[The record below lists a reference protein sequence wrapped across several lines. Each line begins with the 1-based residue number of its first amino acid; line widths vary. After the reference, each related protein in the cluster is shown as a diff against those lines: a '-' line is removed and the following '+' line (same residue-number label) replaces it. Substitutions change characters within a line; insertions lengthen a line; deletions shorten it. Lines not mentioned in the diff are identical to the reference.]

1 MKRFGSFCRH
11 AVGLSLVLAT
21 FLSTTQVASAQ
32 PFAND
37 KYGQQDKFRQLE
49 EILPTPNGYRNA
61 AGEPGPE
68 YWQQTAD
75 YVIAVHLDDTKQH
88 ITGHEEITYHNHSPH
103 TLRYLWLQID
113 ANLFSPD
120 ADSAK
125 LRSFSPS
132 GRISTASMK
141 RLKARLAFDGG
152 AEITRVA
159 DHAGHDLEFTIV
171 KTMMR
176 VDLPKPLAPGADFKF
191 EVDWNYQVNNSAI
204 AGGRTGC
211 EYFEEDDNFIYE
223 IAQWFPRM
231 VAFTD
236 ATGWQHKQFLGS
248 GEFTLELGDYLV
260 RITAPSD
267 HVVAATGVLQN
278 SGEVLT
284 EQQQKRWEKSK
295 TASRPMFVVT
305 PEEAAE
311 NQKEKAEGEKTW
323 VFYAENVRD
332 FAWASSRKFIWDA
345 QGHDVEGN
353 EVMAMSF
360 YPNEAEPL
368 WSKYSTHSIIHTL
381 NIYSRYTFAYPY
393 PTAISVNGPVYGME
407 YPMICFNGPRPQK
420 DGTYSARTKYGL
432 ISVVIHEVG
441 HNYFPMIV
449 NTDERQWTWMDEGL
463 NTFLQ
468 YLAEQEWEDDY
479 PSRRGNPEAI
489 AGYMSSSSQVPIMT
503 NSESVLQ
510 LGNNAYAKPATALNI
525 LRETVLGRELF
536 DFAFKEYARRWKFKR
551 PMPADFFRTMEDASG
566 VDLDWFW
573 RGWFYTT
580 EHCDLAIED
589 VTWSMPTD
597 GDPDKEADRKR
608 EERDSQT
615 PTLSKIRNADLPKR
629 ANKFTELKDFYNSYD
644 ELEVTPEKRKAF
656 EKAMEG
662 LTDEEREL
670 INSKENFYTVKIKN
684 EGGLVMPVILK
695 MYYADGSDEI
705 VRTPVETFARNNLST
720 SVTVMSEKELVSVE
734 LDPHRE
740 TADAN
745 RDNNYFPPKLEP
757 SRFQIYNGGA
767 SGRPTGGDNPMKA
780 ARKREEAAKKRREEA
795 AKKAAEEKKS
805 SEKADDSVED
815 KDAAGEAEKA
825 TATAT
830 ASDKAESS
838 KAKSEAKEKAHHG
851 DAKEKK
857 EAGKRKSPPKKRG
870 KKKRSADEAA

>member
-1 MKRFGSFCRH
+1 MHLDFTFNSMVRRVLTLAIVAFS
-11 AVGLSLVLAT
+11 SLVAS
-21 FLSTTQVASAQ
+21 STCFAQ
-32 PFAND
+32 PIDNL

-61 AGEPGPE
+61 AGAPGPR
-68 YWQQTAD
+68 YWQQRAD
-75 YVIAVHLDDTKQH
+75 YVIDVHLDDTKQH
-88 ITGHEEITYHNHSPH
+88 ITGSEEITYHNESPH
-103 TLRYLWLQID
+103 SLRYLWMQID
-113 ANLFSPD
+113 PNLFSPD
-120 ADSAK
+120 SDSNK
-125 LRSFSPS
+125 LRGFTPPE
-132 GRISTASMK
+132 RISTSQMK

-159 DHAGHDLEFTIV
+159 DSKGDDLEFTIV

-176 VDLPKPLAPGADFKF
+176 VDLPKPLPPGESFKF
-191 EVDWNYQVNNSAI
+191 EVDWNYEINNSAI
-204 AGGRTGC
+204 AGGRAGA
-211 EYFEEDDNFIYE
+211 ELFEEDDNFIYE
-223 IAQWFPRM
+223 VAQWFPRM

-248 GEFTLELGDYLV
+248 GEFTLELGNYLV
-260 RITAPSD
+260 RITAPDD
-267 HVVAATGVLQN
+267 HIVASTGVLQN

-284 EQQQKRWEKSK
+284 ETQQERWEKSK
-295 TASRPMFVVT
+295 TASVPMFVVT

-311 NQKEKAEGEKTW
+311 NQKEKSEGEKTW

-381 NIYSRYTFAYPY
+381 NVYSRYTFAYPY

-407 YPMICFNGPRPQK
+407 YPMICFNGPRPEK

-449 NTDERQWTWMDEGL
+449 NSDERQWTWMDEGL

-468 YLAEQEWEDDY
+468 FLAEQEWEDEY
-479 PSRRGNPEAI
+479 PSRRGEPGAI
-489 AGYMSSSSQVPIMT
+489 ASYMASTNQVPIMT
-503 NSESVLQ
+503 NSESILQ
-510 LGNNAYAKPATALNI
+510 FGNNAYAKPATALNV
-525 LRETVLGRELF
+525 LRETILGRELF

-589 VTWSMPTD
+589 VKWAMPTD
-597 GDPDKEADRKR
+597 SDPDKEALRQR
-608 EERDSQT
+608 AERDAKT
-615 PTLSKIRNADLPKR
+615 PSLSATRNEDLPKR
-629 ANKFTELKDFYNSYD
+629 ANQFPELKDFYNSYD

-662 LTDEEREL
+662 LTDEQRAI
-670 INSKENFYTVKIKN
+670 INSKENFYTVSIKN
-684 EGGLVMPVILK
+684 VGGLVMPVILK
-695 MYYADGSDEI
+695 MNYTDGTHEI
-705 VRTPVETFARNNLST
+705 ARVPAETFARNNLST
-720 SVTVMSEKELVSVE
+720 SVTVMSAKELESVE
-734 LDPHRE
+734 LDPLRE

-745 RDNNYFPPKLEP
+745 RDNNYFPPRLEP
-757 SRFQIYNGGA
+757 SRFQIYKGES
-767 SGRPTGGDNPMKA
+767 SGRRRAGGGGNPMQA
-780 ARKREEAAKKRREEA
+780 AKKREEDAQKKREEAAKKKEAEGSEKDATKSGDADSSKASVSVEVHVETGDAAAHAETSPVKEEGKKPKKKPGKKKPSGKKPKGK
-795 AKKAAEEKKS
+795 KKAA
-805 SEKADDSVED
+805 
-815 KDAAGEAEKA
+815 
-825 TATAT
+825 
-830 ASDKAESS
+830 
-838 KAKSEAKEKAHHG
+838 
-851 DAKEKK
+851 
-857 EAGKRKSPPKKRG
+857 
-870 KKKRSADEAA
+870 